1 MLLIAIGSMV
11 GGYALRAVSFPSP
24 KSAPPV
30 GRGAQWGMFAMG
42 SSDDPYEKIPDAKDM
57 ENGQGCSVS
66 FNGKT
71 PERKAAEAMVNL
83 FTFVACRSIMNE
95 IEGYDNE
102 GGSAH
107 GHPVWRGLQQAL
119 ASRSMDGKFVD
130 SLLNDEDP
138 EMRQAALRV
147 MDVRAAFAEEVFN
160 WDAVKDHALEIMKED
175 NADVLRKHLERTV
188 MTPDTD

>member
-1 MLLIAIGSMV
+1 M
-11 GGYALRAVSFPSP
+11 
-24 KSAPPV
+24 
-30 GRGAQWGMFAMG
+30 
-42 SSDDPYEKIPDAKDM
+42 
-57 ENGQGCSVS
+57 
-66 FNGKT
+66 
-71 PERKAAEAMVNL
+71 
-83 FTFVACRSIMNE
+83 
-95 IEGYDNE
+95 
-102 GGSAH
+102 
-107 GHPVWRGLQQAL
+107 
-119 ASRSMDGKFVD
+119 D

>member
-71 PERKAAEAMVNL
+71 PVC
-83 FTFVACRSIMNE
+83 VAVVEQSLLVIKGVRGLYGVG
-95 IEGYDNE
+95 EGE
-102 GGSAH
+102 GGVA
-107 GHPVWRGLQQAL
+107 
-119 ASRSMDGKFVD
+119 
-130 SLLNDEDP
+130 
-138 EMRQAALRV
+138 RV
-147 MDVRAAFAEEVFN
+147 GEGPA
-160 WDAVKDHALEIMKED
+160 
-175 NADVLRKHLERTV
+175 
-188 MTPDTD
+188 